1 MGQCL
6 TKPRLTK
13 PRFKGEK
20 KVTRG
25 ISNIQICLVV
35 CMSVVEVNDELL
47 VQRMAVRDETAL
59 VELHRRYVSYL
70 TAVARR
76 MLRDSDEVQQCVQD
90 AFVNAWDY
98 AVRFDSKKSS
108 AKTWLV
114 TICHRLAINRIR
126 GTELEIMPLQEW
138 DAPVREPDRLEKVM
152 LEQAITVLEIDER
165 ELIELAFY
173 QGLSHQQVAD
183 ETKQPLGTIK
193 TKLRNA
199 LGKLRDRLGGEA

>member
-1 MGQCL
+1 M
-6 TKPRLTK
+6 
-13 PRFKGEK
+13 FK
-20 KVTRG
+20 
-25 ISNIQICLVV
+25 
-35 CMSVVEVNDELL
+35 VEVTDEQL
-47 VQRMAVRDETAL
+47 VRAMATRDEAAL
-59 VELHRRYVSYL
+59 SELHRRYAPYL

-76 MLRDSDEVQQCVQD
+76 MLRDSDEIQQCVQD
-90 AFVNAWDY
+90 AFFNAWEY
-98 AVRFDSKKSS
+98 AVRFDANKSS

-126 GTELEIMPLQEW
+126 GTELELLPLQEW

-152 LEQAITVLEIDER
+152 LEQAITVLETDER

>member
-1 MGQCL
+1 MF
-6 TKPRLTK
+6 R
-13 PRFKGEK
+13 
-20 KVTRG
+20 
-25 ISNIQICLVV
+25 
-35 CMSVVEVNDELL
+35 VEVTDEQLL
-47 VQRMAVRDETAL
+47 AAMATRDEAAL
-59 VELHRRYVSYL
+59 VELHRRYAPYL
-70 TAVARR
+70 SAVARR
-76 MLRDSDEVQQCVQD
+76 MLRDADEVQQCVQD

-98 AVRFDSKKSS
+98 AVRFDAHKSS

-126 GTELEIMPLQEW
+126 GTELELLPLQEW

-152 LEQAITVLEIDER
+152 LEEAITVLEKDER

-173 QGLSHQQVAD
+173 QGLSHQQVAN
-183 ETKQPLGTIK
+183 EMKQPLGTIK

>member
-1 MGQCL
+1 MF
-6 TKPRLTK
+6 R
-13 PRFKGEK
+13 
-20 KVTRG
+20 
-25 ISNIQICLVV
+25 
-35 CMSVVEVNDELL
+35 VEVTDEQLL
-47 VQRMAVRDETAL
+47 QAMAARDEAAL
-59 VELHRRYVSYL
+59 SELHRRYAPYL
-70 TAVARR
+70 TAVAKR

-90 AFVNAWDY
+90 AFVNAWEY
-98 AVRFDSKKSS
+98 AVRFDAQKSS

-126 GTELEIMPLQEW
+126 GTELELMPLQEW
-138 DAPVREPDRLEKVM
+138 DAPTREPDRLEKVM
-152 LEQAITVLEIDER
+152 LEQAITVLEKDER